1 MSKAVVIGSVI
12 SGVVG
17 LGIGIGG
24 TYIYF
29 KKVYDVN
36 TDKEYQ
42 EYKRQLDEDRETI
55 KNLQAQV
62 ANKLALVKE
71 DMLKS
76 GMEEGTVPV
85 VVSDNLTIDDIIA
98 ESEEPKAEINEDVR
112 FISPKDYDD
121 DEDYEKEIIKYY
133 SVDNVISQDDDV
145 LSIEEFKDVCG
156 DEKVLHSFGK
166 FDAPPSEVYVRNEF
180 FNTDYKI
187 KKYNISYE
195 RYINSLK

>member
-98 ESEEPKAEINEDVR
+98 ESEEPEAEINEDVR

>member
-85 VVSDNLTIDDIIA
+85 VVSDNLTIDDIIT

>member
-12 SGVVG
+12 SGVIG

-24 TYIYF
+24 TYVYF

-98 ESEEPKAEINEDVR
+98 ESEEPKVEINEDIR

-145 LSIEEFKDVCG
+145 LSIDEFKEVCG

>member
-12 SGVVG
+12 SGIIG

-85 VVSDNLTIDDIIA
+85 IVSDNLTIDDIIA
-98 ESEEPKAEINEDVR
+98 ESEEPEAEINEDIR

-121 DEDYEKEIIKYY
+121 DDEYEKEFIKYY
-133 SVDNVISQDDDV
+133 SVDNVISQDDDI
-145 LSIEEFKDVCG
+145 LSDEEFTEVCG
-156 DEKVLHSFGK
+156 GRIVLQSFGK
-166 FDAPPSEVYVRNEF
+166 FDAPSSEIYVRNEHF
-180 FNTDYKI
+180 RTDYKI